1 MKYPKEYLDE
11 IKARLKV
18 STVVSKSVNLKKRG
32 KEFVG
37 ISPFKNEKTPSFTV
51 NDEKGFY
58 HCFSS
63 GEHGNIFDFLIK
75 TQNLKFG
82 EAVRSL
88 ASIAGMRPYL
98 FTKEDE
104 EKEKNFKTYVS
115 IITKYSNICH
125 KNLIENKNKQIYNYL
140 KNRSL
145 DIDTIKK
152 FNLGFADFNQNLFE
166 NFKKEFDENDL
177 NSCGLFYY
185 DENKKIYKERFRNRL
200 IFPIKNITGNI
211 IALGGR
217 IIEKKA
223 YLAKYVNSPE
233 TPYFRKGSNL
243 YNLDV
248 ARKYSNKV
256 ENIYIVEGYMDVIGL
271 TKNGINNVVA
281 NLGTALTEKQIL
293 ILNQYFGSIIIC
305 FDGDQSGKN
314 AALRAAENCI
324 ANLQPDK
331 NISFLFLPEGED
343 PDSYINKNGKEI
355 FKKFT
360 KENVTSIYDF
370 IFNSY
375 QKDSDKSPSSLA
387 KFEKKLRGIANS
399 IKDQLIQK
407 YVLNYFIEKIADLT
421 PNLNLKS
428 NNKLKYK
435 KSLDITQ
442 KIYNEKKILPSI
454 QIKEY
459 SLLCIIL
466 ENLNFFNNNYDLLNE
481 INLFTDENKI
491 IFSKLIEEIRK
502 GKNLS
507 KENLEID
514 PQILDKIYKFASIK
528 HILKSKK
535 FDDQEILNLIE
546 ECKRDLKNHE
556 LELRI
561 DELEAKFS
569 SDFNEKTFNELKN
582 LKKLQKIN

>member
-1 MKYPKEYLDE
+1 M
-11 IKARLKV
+11 
-18 STVVSKSVNLKKRG
+18 
-32 KEFVG
+32 
-37 ISPFKNEKTPSFTV
+37 
-51 NDEKGFY
+51 
-58 HCFSS
+58 
-63 GEHGNIFDFLIK
+63 
-75 TQNLKFG
+75 
-82 EAVRSL
+82 
-88 ASIAGMRPYL
+88 
-98 FTKEDE
+98 
-104 EKEKNFKTYVS
+104 
-115 IITKYSNICH
+115 
-125 KNLIENKNKQIYNYL
+125 
-140 KNRSL
+140 
-145 DIDTIKK
+145 
-152 FNLGFADFNQNLFE
+152 
-166 NFKKEFDENDL
+166 
-177 NSCGLFYY
+177 
-185 DENKKIYKERFRNRL
+185 
-200 IFPIKNITGNI
+200 
-211 IALGGR
+211 
-217 IIEKKA
+217 
-223 YLAKYVNSPE
+223 
-233 TPYFRKGSNL
+233 
-243 YNLDV
+243 
-248 ARKYSNKV
+248 
-256 ENIYIVEGYMDVIGL
+256 
-271 TKNGINNVVA
+271 
-281 NLGTALTEKQIL
+281 TEKQIL

-535 FDDQEILNLIE
+535 FDDQEISNLIE

-561 DELEAKFS
+561 EELEAKFS
-569 SDFNEKTFNELKN
+569 IDFNEKTFNELKN

>member
-1 MKYPKEYLDE
+1 M
-11 IKARLKV
+11 
-18 STVVSKSVNLKKRG
+18 
-32 KEFVG
+32 
-37 ISPFKNEKTPSFTV
+37 
-51 NDEKGFY
+51 
-58 HCFSS
+58 
-63 GEHGNIFDFLIK
+63 
-75 TQNLKFG
+75 
-82 EAVRSL
+82 
-88 ASIAGMRPYL
+88 
-98 FTKEDE
+98 
-104 EKEKNFKTYVS
+104 
-115 IITKYSNICH
+115 
-125 KNLIENKNKQIYNYL
+125 
-140 KNRSL
+140 
-145 DIDTIKK
+145 
-152 FNLGFADFNQNLFE
+152 
-166 NFKKEFDENDL
+166 
-177 NSCGLFYY
+177 
-185 DENKKIYKERFRNRL
+185 
-200 IFPIKNITGNI
+200 
-211 IALGGR
+211 
-217 IIEKKA
+217 
-223 YLAKYVNSPE
+223 
-233 TPYFRKGSNL
+233 
-243 YNLDV
+243 
-248 ARKYSNKV
+248 
-256 ENIYIVEGYMDVIGL
+256 
-271 TKNGINNVVA
+271 
-281 NLGTALTEKQIL
+281 
-293 ILNQYFGSIIIC
+293 
-305 FDGDQSGKN
+305 
-314 AALRAAENCI
+314 
-324 ANLQPDK
+324 
-331 NISFLFLPEGED
+331 
-343 PDSYINKNGKEI
+343 
-355 FKKFT
+355 
-360 KENVTSIYDF
+360 
-370 IFNSY
+370 
-375 QKDSDKSPSSLA
+375 
-387 KFEKKLRGIANS
+387 RGIANS